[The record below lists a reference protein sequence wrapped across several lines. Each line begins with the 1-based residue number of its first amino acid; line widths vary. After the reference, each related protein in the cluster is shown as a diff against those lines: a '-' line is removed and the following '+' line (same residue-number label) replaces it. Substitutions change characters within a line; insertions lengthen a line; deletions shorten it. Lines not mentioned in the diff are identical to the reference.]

1 MQRREDRKA
10 LDLSAKLKTSTYRKV
25 VNVSDISEYG
35 CRINEPWIYLQKGDR
50 VAIRPELF
58 GSLFATV
65 KWANSSQVGIEFDSP
80 LHPAVVNHLCCMH
93 PRLSGARR
101 VSHPSDNAAVTAKL
115 PRRMV

>member
-10 LDLSAKLKTSTYRKV
+10 LDLSAKFKASTYRMV

-35 CRINEPWIYLQKGDR
+35 CRVNEPGVDLERGDR

-58 GSLFATV
+58 GCLFATV

-80 LHPAVVNHLCCMH
+80 LHPAVVDHLSCMH
-93 PRLSGARR
+93 PKLSGARKF
-101 VSHPSDNAAVTAKL
+101 SHLSDNAAATKKW